1 MYHIVTF
8 NSCKMHYIVFAYFYF
23 ENVIQIRVI
32 ESYLVHA
39 VYLILFISKD
49 VVIRVK
55 SCLSL
60 ILVSI
65 IFSDDI

>member
-1 MYHIVTF
+1 
-8 NSCKMHYIVFAYFYF
+8 MHYIVFAYFYT